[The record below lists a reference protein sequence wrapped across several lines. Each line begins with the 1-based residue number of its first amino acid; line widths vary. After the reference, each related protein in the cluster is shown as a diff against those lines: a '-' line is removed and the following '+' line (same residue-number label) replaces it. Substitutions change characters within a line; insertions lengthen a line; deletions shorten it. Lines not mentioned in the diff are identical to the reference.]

1 MATVES
7 PVRLIVLNNR
17 QIEIDGIRYRLAGE
31 RDIRITGVVRF
42 GRRLWPMLEQEPA
55 DLLLADKAVPAES
68 GDRLLLTCSLICP
81 N

>member
-68 GDRLLLTCSLICP
+68 GDRLL
-81 N
+81 